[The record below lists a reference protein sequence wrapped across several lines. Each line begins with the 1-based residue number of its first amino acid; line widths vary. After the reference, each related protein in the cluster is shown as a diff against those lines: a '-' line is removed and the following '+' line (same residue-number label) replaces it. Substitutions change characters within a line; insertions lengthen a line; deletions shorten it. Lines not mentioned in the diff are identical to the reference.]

1 MTGIASIIKT
11 NQMKLKSS
19 YFVLLF
25 LLILSCNNDK
35 VEYEMITVATP
46 EILSKAEFRNSVE
59 VLGPQNID
67 EAGKIYAYANYIFV
81 NDEFQGVHIIDNTN
95 PEAPSAIA
103 YLKIPGNI
111 DISIKNN
118 ILYAD
123 SSTDLVIFDIFNIN
137 DIQPIGRLEDVFS
150 VYDYQIPIEAQEVNW
165 NGFDYGSQVIVGWTV
180 TQERRE
186 INDNDIMWLESG
198 GMDLTNSGDVGTGGS
213 LARFQIVDD
222 YLYTVGSFEMTIFNI
237 ADLEQPV
244 LVNTPQYSGWNIETM
259 FQADGYL
266 YLGSTNGM
274 YIYSLANPSSPEF
287 ISEFAHWEGCD
298 PVVVDGNYAYLT
310 LRGGNL
316 CGQQESVLEVID
328 ISNKSY
334 PQLVATYTLENPYG
348 LGFKDNILF
357 VCDGT
362 AGLKVFDKTD
372 PLDIQML
379 TQFQDIHAKDV
390 IPLENVLLMIG
401 DEVLYQYEYTEIG
414 VNHISTYQL

>member
-1 MTGIASIIKT
+1 
-11 NQMKLKSS
+11 MKLKSP

-46 EILSKAEFRNSVE
+46 DILSKAEFRNSVE

-123 SSTDLVIFDIFNIN
+123 SSTDLVIFDISNIN
-137 DIQPIGRLEDVFS
+137 DIQPTGRLEDVFS
-150 VYDYQIPIEAQEVNW
+150 VYDYQIPIEAQEINW
-165 NGFDYGSQVIVGWTV
+165 NNFDFNNQVIVGWTV

-186 INDNDIMWLESG
+186 INDDDIMWLESG
-198 GMDLTNSGDVGTGGS
+198 GMDLANSGDVGTGGS

-222 YLYTVGSFEMTIFNI
+222 YLYTVGSYEMAIFNI
-237 ADLEQPV
+237 ANLEQPV
-244 LVNTPQYSGWNIETM
+244 LSNTQYSGWNIETM

-266 YLGSTNGM
+266 YLGATNGM
-274 YIYSLANPSSPEF
+274 YIYSLENPSNPEF
-287 ISEFAHWEGCD
+287 ISEFTHWEGCD

-328 ISNKSY
+328 ISDKFY

-348 LGFKDNILF
+348 LGLKDDLLF

-362 AGLKVFDKTD
+362 AGLKIFDRTN
-372 PLDIQML
+372 PIEL
-379 TQFQDIHAKDV
+379 TLISSFEDIHAKDV
-390 IPLENVLLMIG
+390 IPLQNVLLMIG
-401 DEVLYQYEYTEIG
+401 DEVLYQYEYTESG